1 MATHDADAR
10 TIAQTPPTA
19 PTAPTG
25 TATAAP
31 VDVLPGT
38 ELLPDPLGG
47 LGNEMTPYER
57 VDPVERERIDRLM
70 GEIDLSDSNSIIFF
84 GSKAQQELT
93 SISDSMLE
101 GVRNKDLGSAGNAL
115 NQMVSVLRGFEVEDY
130 DPRDKP
136 NLLVRLWRKLFGG
149 MTPVA
154 KFIQQYEG
162 VRRQVDTVT
171 DDLEGHK
178 TQLLRDIM
186 SLDKLYAANLDYFH
200 DLETYIQAGE
210 QKLAIIDSDIIPA
223 AEAAAENTDDVLKAQ
238 ELRDVRS
245 GRDDLERRV
254 HDLKL
259 TRQVA
264 MQGLPSI
271 RLIQEND
278 KGLVNKINSTL
289 VNTVPLWRQQL
300 AQAVTIFRSA
310 EAAKSVKRASDL
322 TNELLEKNSENL
334 RTANRTVREEI
345 ERGVFDVNAV
355 RRANDNLIATVQ
367 ESLQIADEGK
377 RRRAE
382 AEQQLEQM
390 EGELKRTLKAASAR
404 GTGTSAGIHAGV
416 SSTSRG

>member
-1 MATHDADAR
+1 MAETTVDV
-10 TIAQTPPTA
+10 
-19 PTAPTG
+19 
-25 TATAAP
+25 ATE
-31 VDVLPGT
+31 VEVLPGT
-38 ELLPDPLGG
+38 ELLPDVKH
-47 LGNEMTPYER
+47 EMVTYEQSQPEEQAH
-57 VDPVERERIDRLM
+57 VDNLM
-70 GEIDLSDSNSIIFF
+70 QEIDLADSNSIIFF

-93 SISDSMLE
+93 TISDSMLD
-101 GVRNKDLGSAGNAL
+101 GVRNKDLGSAGNSL
-115 NQMVSVLRGFEVEDY
+115 NHMVTVLRGFEVEDF
-130 DPRDKP
+130 DPNNP
-136 NLLVRLWRKLFGG
+136 PGFFARLWRKLFGG
-149 MTPVA
+149 VTPVA

-178 TQLLRDIM
+178 TQLLRDIK
-186 SLDKLYAANLDYFH
+186 SLDKLYDANLNYFH
-200 DLETYIQAGE
+200 NLELYVLAGE
-210 QKLAIIDSDIIPA
+210 RKLAYIDAVMVPE
-223 AEAAAENTDDVLKAQ
+223 AEKRAENQDEILVAQ
-238 ELRDVRS
+238 ELRDMRS
-245 GRDDLERRV
+245 GRDDLERRI

-310 EAAKSVKRASDL
+310 EAAKSVKAASDL

-334 RTANRTVREEI
+334 RTANRTVREEL

-355 RRANDNLIATVQ
+355 RRANENLIATVE

-382 AEQQLEQM
+382 AERSLVEM
-390 EGELKRTLKAASAR
+390 EENLKESLKAASAR
-404 GTGTSAGIHAGV
+404 AKNSVGEAAGA
-416 SSTSRG
+416 

>member
-1 MATHDADAR
+1 MSETTTKVATD
-10 TIAQTPPTA
+10 
-19 PTAPTG
+19 
-25 TATAAP
+25 
-31 VDVLPGT
+31 VDLLAGT
-38 ELLPDPLGG
+38 ELLPDLKHD
-47 LGNEMTPYER
+47 LVPYEK
-57 VDPVERERIDRLM
+57 VDPSEKARIDRLM
-70 GEIDLSDSNSIIFF
+70 EEINLSDSNSIIFF

-93 SISDSMLE
+93 TISDNMLE
-101 GVRNKDLGSAGNAL
+101 GVRNKDLGAAGSSL
-115 NQMVSVLRGFEVEDY
+115 NNMVTALRGFEVEDF
-130 DPRDKP
+130 DPNKRP
-136 NLLVRLWRKLFGG
+136 GFFARLFRKLFGG
-149 MTPVA
+149 ITPVA

-162 VRRQVDTVT
+162 VRRQVDTIT

-178 TQLLRDIM
+178 TQLLRDIKG
-186 SLDKLYAANLDYFH
+186 LDKLYSANLDYFH
-200 DLETYIQAGE
+200 NLETYILAGE
-210 QKLAIIDSDIIPA
+210 QKLKFIDEEMIPK
-223 AEAAAENTDDVLKAQ
+223 AEKEAETTDEVLHAQ
-238 ELRDVRS
+238 ELRDMRA

-310 EAAKSVKRASDL
+310 EAAKSVKAASDL

-334 RTANRTVREEI
+334 RTANRTVREEL

-355 RRANDNLIATVQ
+355 RRANENLIATVE

-377 RRRAE
+377 RRRIE
-382 AEQQLEQM
+382 AEQQLETM
-390 EGELKRTLKAASAR
+390 EEELKETLKSASAR
-404 GTGTSAGIHAGV
+404 ASNM
-416 SSTSRG
+416 STSGA

>member
-1 MATHDADAR
+1 MSDTR
-10 TIAQTPPTA
+10 
-19 PTAPTG
+19 
-25 TATAAP
+25 
-31 VDVLPGT
+31 VDVAEQVDLLPGT
-38 ELLPDPLGG
+38 ELLPDVKY
-47 LGNEMTPYER
+47 EMVTYEKSPPDEQAR
-57 VDPVERERIDRLM
+57 VDRLM
-70 GEIDLSDSNSIIFF
+70 DEIDLSDSNSIIFF

-93 SISDSMLE
+93 SISDNMLE
-101 GVRNKDLGSAGNAL
+101 GVRNKDLGSAGKSL
-115 NQMVSVLRGFEVEDY
+115 NNMVTVLRGFEIENY
-130 DPRDKP
+130 DPNERP
-136 NLLVRLWRKLFGG
+136 GFFRRLFRKLFGG
-149 MTPVA
+149 ITPVA

-162 VRRQVDTVT
+162 VRKQVDTVT

-178 TQLLRDIM
+178 TQLLRDIK
-186 SLDKLYAANLDYFH
+186 SLDKLYEANLDYFH
-200 DLETYIQAGE
+200 NLEFYILAGE
-210 QKLAIIDSDIIPA
+210 RKLKYIDENMIPA
-223 AEAAAENTDDVLKAQ
+223 AQQAAETSDEVLAAQ

-245 GRDDLERRV
+245 GRDDLERRI

-310 EAAKSVKRASDL
+310 EAAKSVQAASDL
-322 TNELLEKNSENL
+322 TNDLLEKNAENL
-334 RTANRTVREEI
+334 RDANRTVREEL

-355 RRANDNLIATVQ
+355 RKANENLIATVE

-382 AEQQLEQM
+382 AEKQLVEM
-390 EGELKRTLKAASAR
+390 EAELKESLKAASAR
-404 GTGTSAGIHAGV
+404 AGAPVAGA
-416 SSTSRG
+416 

>member
-1 MATHDADAR
+1 MTE
-10 TIAQTPPTA
+10 TK
-19 PTAPTG
+19 
-25 TATAAP
+25 
-31 VDVLPGT
+31 VDVAEQVDLLPGT
-38 ELLPDPLGG
+38 ELLPDVKY
-47 LGNEMTPYER
+47 EMVTYE
-57 VDPVERERIDRLM
+57 DTKPDEKARIDRLM
-70 GEIDLSDSNSIIFF
+70 DEIDLSDTNSIIFF
-84 GSKAQQELT
+84 GSEAQRELNT
-93 SISDSMLE
+93 ISDSMLD
-101 GVRNKDLGSAGNAL
+101 GVRNKDLGSAGESL
-115 NQMVSVLRGFEVEDY
+115 NQMVTVLRGFEVEDY
-130 DPRDKP
+130 DPNDRP
-136 NLLVRLWRKLFGG
+136 GFFTRLFRKLFGG
-149 MTPVA
+149 VTPVA

-178 TQLLRDIM
+178 TKLLRDIK
-186 SLDKLYAANLDYFH
+186 SLDKLYDANLDYFH
-200 DLETYIQAGE
+200 NLEYYILAGE
-210 QKLAIIDSDIIPA
+210 RKLAYINENIIPA
-223 AEAAAENTDDVLKAQ
+223 AEKSAENTDEVLAAQ

-245 GRDDLERRV
+245 GRDDLERRI

-310 EAAKSVKRASDL
+310 EAAKSVKAASDL
-322 TNELLEKNSENL
+322 TNDLLEKNAENL
-334 RTANRTVREEI
+334 RSANRTVREEI

-355 RRANDNLIATVQ
+355 RKANQNLIATVE

-382 AEQQLEQM
+382 AEKALVEM
-390 EGELKRTLKAASAR
+390 ETELKSALKSASAR
-404 GTGTSAGIHAGV
+404 ASGNSAGA
-416 SSTSRG
+416 

>member
-1 MATHDADAR
+1 MAETKVD
-10 TIAQTPPTA
+10 
-19 PTAPTG
+19 
-25 TATAAP
+25 TATG
-31 VDVLPGT
+31 VEVLPGT
-38 ELLPDPLGG
+38 ELLPELKHDIV
-47 LGNEMTPYER
+47 PYNDSSPE
-57 VDPVERERIDRLM
+57 EQSRIDGLM
-70 GEIDLSDSNSIIFF
+70 NEINLSDSNSVIFF

-93 SISDSMLE
+93 TISDSMLE
-101 GVRNKDLGSAGNAL
+101 GVRNKDLGSAGASL
-115 NQMVSVLRGFEVEDY
+115 NQMVTVLRGFKVENY
-130 DPRDKP
+130 DPNNRP
-136 NLLVRLWRKLFGG
+136 GFLARIWGKLFGSV
-149 MTPVA
+149 TPVA

-162 VRRQVDTVT
+162 VRSQVDTVT

-178 TQLLRDIM
+178 TQLLRDIK

-200 DLETYIQAGE
+200 NLELYILAGE
-210 QKLAIIDSDIIPA
+210 KKLAYIDDTMIPQAEQNAASSDEVLA
-223 AEAAAENTDDVLKAQ
+223 AQD
-238 ELRDVRS
+238 LRDMRS
-245 GRDDLERRV
+245 GRDDLERRI
-254 HDLKL
+254 HDLRL

-310 EAAKSVKRASDL
+310 QAAKSVRAASDL
-322 TNELLEKNSENL
+322 TNDLLEKNAENL

-355 RRANDNLIATVQ
+355 KQANDNLIATVE

-382 AEQQLEQM
+382 AEKSLAEM
-390 EGELKRTLKAASAR
+390 EESLKDTLKRAAAKPSGSA
-404 GTGTSAGIHAGV
+404 A
-416 SSTSRG
+416 

>member
-1 MATHDADAR
+1 MSTPSESVAQR
-10 TIAQTPPTA
+10 TQVDL
-19 PTAPTG
+19 
-25 TATAAP
+25 ATANA
-31 VDVLPGT
+31 DLISGS
-38 ELLPDPLGG
+38 ELLLPEVA
-47 LGNEMTPYER
+47 NEMVPYEQ
-57 VDPVERERIDRLM
+57 VDATERARIDTLM
-70 GEIDLSDSNSIIFF
+70 QEINLADSNSIIFF

-93 SISDSMLE
+93 TISDSMLE
-101 GVRNKDLGSAGNAL
+101 GVRNKDLGSAGNSL
-115 NQMVSVLRGFEVEDY
+115 NDMVTVLRGFEVADY
-130 DPRDKP
+130 DPRAKP
-136 NLLVRLWRKLFGG
+136 NLFVRLWRKLFGG
-149 MTPVA
+149 ITPVA

-162 VRRQVDTVT
+162 VRKQVDVVT

-178 TQLLRDIM
+178 TQLLRDIK

-200 DLETYIQAGE
+200 DLEVYILAGE
-210 QKLAIIDSDIIPA
+210 QKLAIIDRDIIPA
-223 AEAAAENTDDVLKAQ
+223 AEAAAADADDVLKAQ

-310 EAAKSVKRASDL
+310 EAAKSVQRASDL
-322 TNELLEKNSENL
+322 TNDLLEKNAENL
-334 RTANRTVREEI
+334 KTANRTVREEL

-355 RRANDNLIATVQ
+355 RRANENLIATVE

-377 RRRAE
+377 RRRAD
-382 AEQQLEQM
+382 AEKQLVEM
-390 EGELKRTLKAASAR
+390 EEELKTTLKAAAARADGGPAGASAAVR
-404 GTGTSAGIHAGV
+404 D
-416 SSTSRG
+416 

>member
-1 MATHDADAR
+1 MSDTR
-10 TIAQTPPTA
+10 
-19 PTAPTG
+19 
-25 TATAAP
+25 
-31 VDVLPGT
+31 VDVAEQVDLLPGT
-38 ELLPDPLGG
+38 ELLPDVKY
-47 LGNEMTPYER
+47 EMVTYETSKPDEQAR
-57 VDPVERERIDRLM
+57 VDRLM
-70 GEIDLSDSNSIIFF
+70 DEIDLSDSNSVIFF

-93 SISDSMLE
+93 SISDNMLE
-101 GVRNKDLGSAGNAL
+101 GVRNKDLGSAGKSL
-115 NQMVSVLRGFEVEDY
+115 NQMVTVLRGFEVENY
-130 DPRDKP
+130 DPNKP
-136 NLLVRLWRKLFGG
+136 PGFFARLFRKLFGG
-149 MTPVA
+149 VTPVA

-162 VRRQVDTVT
+162 VRKQVDTVT

-178 TQLLRDIM
+178 TQLLRDIT
-186 SLDKLYAANLDYFH
+186 SLDKLYDANLDYFH
-200 DLETYIQAGE
+200 NLEYYILAGE
-210 QKLAIIDSDIIPA
+210 RKLQYIDDVMVPA
-223 AEAAAENTDDVLKAQ
+223 AEKAAENTDEVLSAQ

-245 GRDDLERRV
+245 GRDDLERRI

-310 EAAKSVKRASDL
+310 EAAKSVQAASDL
-322 TNELLEKNSENL
+322 TNDLLEKNSENL
-334 RTANRTVREEI
+334 RTANRTVREEL

-355 RRANDNLIATVQ
+355 RKANENLIATVE

-382 AEQQLEQM
+382 AEKALVEM
-390 EGELKRTLKAASAR
+390 ETELKSALKSASAKA
-404 GTGTSAGIHAGV
+404 SANTAGA
-416 SSTSRG
+416 

>member
-1 MATHDADAR
+1 MSDTKVEVAEKIDL
-10 TIAQTPPTA
+10 
-19 PTAPTG
+19 
-25 TATAAP
+25 
-31 VDVLPGT
+31 LPGT
-38 ELLPDPLGG
+38 ELLPDVKY
-47 LGNEMTPYER
+47 EMVTYEASKPDEQAR
-57 VDPVERERIDRLM
+57 VDRLM
-70 GEIDLSDSNSIIFF
+70 DEIDLSDSNSVIFF

-93 SISDSMLE
+93 SISDNMLE
-101 GVRNKDLGSAGNAL
+101 GVRNKDLGSAGESL
-115 NQMVSVLRGFEVEDY
+115 NNMVSVLRGFKVENY
-130 DPRDKP
+130 DPNESP
-136 NLLVRLWRKLFGG
+136 GFFTRLFRKLFGG
-149 MTPVA
+149 VTPVA

-162 VRRQVDTVT
+162 VRKQVDTVT

-178 TQLLRDIM
+178 TQLLRDIT
-186 SLDKLYAANLDYFH
+186 SLDKLYEANLEYFH
-200 DLETYIQAGE
+200 NLEYYILAGE
-210 QKLAIIDSDIIPA
+210 RKLAYIDEKMVPEAEVQANQSD
-223 AEAAAENTDDVLKAQ
+223 EVLAAQ

-245 GRDDLERRV
+245 GRDDLERRI

-310 EAAKSVKRASDL
+310 EAAKSVKAASDL
-322 TNELLEKNSENL
+322 TNDLLEKNAENL
-334 RTANRTVREEI
+334 RTANRTVREEL

-355 RRANDNLIATVQ
+355 RKANENLIATVE

-382 AEQQLEQM
+382 AEKALVEM
-390 EGELKRTLKAASAR
+390 ETELKTALKTASAKA
-404 GTGTSAGIHAGV
+404 SSNANQAGA
-416 SSTSRG
+416 

>member
-1 MATHDADAR
+1 MTETKVEVAEK
-10 TIAQTPPTA
+10 
-19 PTAPTG
+19 
-25 TATAAP
+25 
-31 VDVLPGT
+31 VDILPGT
-38 ELLPDPLGG
+38 ELLPDVKY
-47 LGNEMTPYER
+47 EMVTYDAAKPDEQA
-57 VDPVERERIDRLM
+57 RIDRLM
-70 GEIDLSDSNSIIFF
+70 DEIDLSDSNSVIFF

-93 SISDSMLE
+93 SISDSMLD
-101 GVRNKDLGSAGNAL
+101 GVRNKDLGSAGQSL
-115 NQMVSVLRGFEVEDY
+115 NQMVTVLRGFEVEDY
-130 DPRDKP
+130 DPNDRP
-136 NLLVRLWRKLFGG
+136 GFLRRLFRKLFGG
-149 MTPVA
+149 VTPVA

-162 VRRQVDTVT
+162 VRKQVDVVT

-178 TQLLRDIM
+178 TTLLRDIK
-186 SLDKLYAANLDYFH
+186 SLDKLYEANLEYFH
-200 DLETYIQAGE
+200 NLEHYILAGE
-210 QKLAIIDSDIIPA
+210 RKLQYINDTIIPA
-223 AEAAAENTDDVLKAQ
+223 AEKDAEKSDEVLAAQ

-245 GRDDLERRV
+245 GRDDLERRI

-310 EAAKSVKRASDL
+310 QAAKSVKAASDL

-334 RTANRTVREEI
+334 KTANRTVREEL

-355 RRANDNLIATVQ
+355 RKANENLIATVE

-382 AEQQLEQM
+382 AETALEGM
-390 EGELKRTLKAASAR
+390 EAELKETLKSAAAR
-404 GTGTSAGIHAGV
+404 ASNQATGA
-416 SSTSRG
+416 

>member
-1 MATHDADAR
+1 MSETR
-10 TIAQTPPTA
+10 
-19 PTAPTG
+19 
-25 TATAAP
+25 
-31 VDVLPGT
+31 VDVAEQVDLLPGT
-38 ELLPDPLGG
+38 ELLPDVKY
-47 LGNEMTPYER
+47 EMVTYEETKP
-57 VDPVERERIDRLM
+57 DERARIDRLM
-70 GEIDLSDSNSIIFF
+70 DEIDLSDSNSVIFF

-93 SISDSMLE
+93 TISDNMLE
-101 GVRNKDLGSAGNAL
+101 GVRNKDLGSAGDSL
-115 NQMVSVLRGFEVEDY
+115 NQMVTVLRGFEVEDY
-130 DPRDKP
+130 DPNERP
-136 NLLVRLWRKLFGG
+136 GFFTRLFRKLFGG
-149 MTPVA
+149 VTPVA

-162 VRRQVDTVT
+162 VRKQVDAVT

-178 TQLLRDIM
+178 TQLLRDIT
-186 SLDKLYAANLDYFH
+186 SLDKLYDANLEYFH
-200 DLETYIQAGE
+200 NLEYYILAGE
-210 QKLAIIDSDIIPA
+210 QKLKYIDENIIPA
-223 AEAAAENTDDVLKAQ
+223 AERDAENTDEVLKAQ

-245 GRDDLERRV
+245 GRDDLERRI

-322 TNELLEKNSENL
+322 TNDLLEKNAENL
-334 RTANRTVREEI
+334 RSANRTVREEL
-345 ERGVFDVNAV
+345 ERGVFDVNSV
-355 RRANDNLIATVQ
+355 RKANENLIATVE

-382 AEQQLEQM
+382 AEKALSEM
-390 EGELKRTLKAASAR
+390 ENELKSTLKAASAR
-404 GTGTSAGIHAGV
+404 ASENIQGA
-416 SSTSRG
+416 